1 MPGRRDFKRKSGFRD
16 SRLIIIAAEGEETEK
31 QYFEGIKA
39 RYDNPRVHVEVL
51 ERLDSASDPAK
62 IIKILDQF
70 RSDYKLRRG
79 HDQLWLVI
87 DVDRWGNQKLSLV
100 SQQCAQKRYQLA
112 ISNPS
117 FEIWL
122 LLHVRSLDT
131 YPPEILV
138 ELLANR
144 KDRRRTR
151 IEQELLLLLGKYN
164 KTNLDMEYFA
174 HRVFVAIQNAR
185 NSDLNPET
193 RWPNQLGTRVYLL
206 LEEIV
211 PPERD

>member
-1 MPGRRDFKRKSGFRD
+1 MLGRRDFKRKSGFRD
-16 SRLIIIAAEGEETEK
+16 SRLIVIAAEGEETEK

-51 ERLDSASDPAK
+51 ERIGSASDPAK
-62 IIKILDQF
+62 VIKALDKF
-70 RSDYKLRRG
+70 RSDYKLRKG

-100 SQQCAQKRYQLA
+100 SQQCVQKRYQLA
-112 ISNPS
+112 VSNPS

-131 YPPEILV
+131 YPPDILA
-138 ELLANR
+138 ELLENK
-144 KDRRRTR
+144 KDGKRTR
-151 IEQELLLLLGKYN
+151 LAQELLLQLGSYN
-164 KTNLDMEYFA
+164 KSNLDKDYFA

-185 NSDLNPET
+185 ISDLNPET

-206 LEEIV
+206 VEGIV
-211 PPERD
+211 LPERD

>member
-16 SRLIIIAAEGEETEK
+16 SRLIVIAAEGEETEK
-31 QYFEGIKA
+31 RYFEGIKA
-39 RYDNPRVHVEVL
+39 RYDNPRIHVEVL

-62 IIKILDQF
+62 VIKALDQF
-70 RSDYKLRRG
+70 RSDYKLRKG

-100 SQQCAQKRYQLA
+100 SQQCIQKCYQLA
-112 ISNPS
+112 VSNPS

-122 LLHVRSLDT
+122 LLHVRALDT
-131 YPPEILV
+131 YPPEILI

-144 KDRRRTR
+144 KDGKRTR
-151 IEQELLLLLGKYN
+151 LEQELLLLLGSYN
-164 KTNLDMEYFA
+164 KTNPDMEYFA
-174 HRVFVAIQNAR
+174 PRVFVAIQNAR
-185 NSDLNPET
+185 GSDRNPDT

-211 PPERD
+211 PPVRD